1 MKKGLIATTLAGT
14 VLATGIFTG
23 QAHAAEQK
31 TPVYVFTEKEFNEN
45 KTGATEGFGGGPG
58 SDVRIVVG
66 DETYQEY
73 LNRVKAGEELSES
86 AAPIEYVYPNES
98 QDTNQTKASNNGEEK
113 ANMQG
118 NSQQPAQV
126 NENQTNA
133 NHQASTS
140 DMPSNTNQ
148 QQMQSNEASVLPETG
163 VQQTGI
169 TTIIAAILGVAGSI
183 LLFSN
188 RKHQS

>member
-23 QAHAAEQK
+23 QAHAAEQININNAK
-31 TPVYVFTEKEFNEN
+31 DIADKATLNDEAMKNSFSPASSSVIGGNDKYTTVKKGNDYIISSPDKGAYTYRLTSDGKLYATTKYDGKEYYISQ
-45 KTGATEGFGGGPG
+45 A
-58 SDVRIVVG
+58 DV
-66 DETYQEY
+66 
-73 LNRVKAGEELSES
+73 ES
-86 AAPIEYVYPNES
+86 
-98 QDTNQTKASNNGEEK
+98 
-113 ANMQG
+113 

-133 NHQASTS
+133 NHQSSTS
-140 DMPSNTNQ
+140 DMPSNTSQ